1 MSTEIVTTLIASV
14 SAVGGVL
21 IKMAYDATIAHKDAK
36 QAVADRFLDDRKAAY
51 DKFWTLHKAV
61 VGDGRRLHDICLI
74 GRAGKKVKPEVIE
87 TFPESSMAG
96 LVASLDELR
105 RLAHTNDI
113 VRICERIVAL
123 HGDAS
128 AALRHFLDDETIYYG
143 MYYFLANRLREDQE
157 LEFISAYRKDLGI
170 GLPVG
175 ASEGWPT
182 VRRPWPLPDM
192 EGILHGHMKFAM
204 HKDPVERNRP
214 MVLTKKDVELINS
227 PRFHA
232 VIAHEDSAASSM
244 E

>member
-1 MSTEIVTTLIASV
+1 MDTAIVTTLIASA

-36 QAVADRFLDDRKAAY
+36 QAVADRFLDERKSAY
-51 DKFWTLHKAV
+51 DRFWTLHKAV
-61 VGDGRRLHDICLI
+61 VGDGQRLHDLCLI

-105 RLAHTNDI
+105 RIAHTNDI
-113 VRICERIVAL
+113 VKICERIVAL

-128 AALRHFLDDETIYYG
+128 AALRHFLDDDTIYYG

-175 ASEGWPT
+175 ASEGWPK
-182 VRRPWPLPDM
+182 VRRPLPLPDM
-192 EGILHGHMKFAM
+192 EGILHGHVKHGMRKGPVGWKF
-204 HKDPVERNRP
+204 P
-214 MVLTKKDVELINS
+214 MVLTEKDVELINS
-227 PRFHA
+227 PRFQA
-232 VIAHEDSAASSM
+232 VIADEDSAASSID
-244 E
+244 